1 MAAQA
6 QQDIAKPGSTIAG
19 FYQRDTQRVV
29 PALSEGWPAFAVTD
43 RRDPRKPLMAVRVRP
58 GIPPRAR
65 ALDNVDEETVP
76 NVLMPLADGP
86 GLDLNGQQG
95 WFIIS
100 PAPPGQSIS
109 LAAGPWRE
117 QELITCVLLPAAA
130 ALEALR
136 ERGLT
141 HRSIRPDN
149 MFRAAAGQPVTL
161 GPFWQAPPGTGQPA
175 VADPPFLGWCRP
187 ACQGDGT
194 IADDVFALGVTLLA
208 LSMGKWPLAG
218 VDAQEIVRRSLSH
231 GSYATLTA
239 GYAALPSY
247 LGDLLRGMLAEDPDH
262 RPSPALLLDPLR
274 AAARRT
280 TTRPPRRAQRALEV
294 GSGTAWTARELA
306 FALATQP
313 DAAGTMLRNGAV
325 DRWLRRSLNDPALA
339 GKLEESYGRLAA
351 SAGAAAAT
359 GGGMMAPMLLM
370 RAVALIDPLAPIV
383 WRGEALWPDG
393 LGPAMAM
400 ADPPMVAMLRE
411 IVEEDALTAWI
422 GINTRRTDAASLV
435 QLARDWSGW
444 LTTRG
449 ASGGIN
455 RLIYG
460 LNPLLSCASPLLAG
474 RPVLRL
480 AELLPALEAAS
491 VKADKRQ
498 PPVDGHIVA
507 FIAARAEQGMKA
519 ELSGLNS
526 FTSESERP
534 LVLRLF
540 SRLQARQDCGPLP
553 GLAAWL
559 HESGF
564 TGIDRWKSRSARTV
578 LGKRIAGLVAAG
590 QLGPL
595 LAAVEDTA
603 ALAADAAG
611 AAGAA
616 ARSEG
621 LKQRLEESE
630 KRAPERL
637 TDARRLAHDI
647 AAGAGLLALMGAAV
661 KLAFH

>member
-1 MAAQA
+1 MAAQT
-6 QQDIAKPGSTIAG
+6 QQEQAKNGTIAG
-19 FYQRDTQRVV
+19 FYQRDPQRVV
-29 PALSEGWPAFAVTD
+29 PTLSEAWPAFAVTD
-43 RRDPRKPLMAVRVRP
+43 KRDPRRALMAVRVRP

-65 ALDNVDEETVP
+65 ALDNVDETPVP

-86 GLDLNGQQG
+86 GTDPSGQPG

-117 QELITCVLLPAAA
+117 QELISCVLLPVAA

-141 HRSIRPDN
+141 HRAIRPDN
-149 MFRAAAGQPVTL
+149 LFRVAANQPVTL

-187 ACQGDGT
+187 VAQGDGT

-208 LSMGKWPLAG
+208 LSIGKWPLAD
-218 VDAQEIVRRSLSH
+218 VPAREIVRRSLVH

-239 GYAALPSY
+239 GYAGLPSY

-280 TTRPPRRAQRALEV
+280 TMRPPRRAQRPLEV
-294 GSGTAWTARELA
+294 GNATAWTARELA

-313 DAAGTMLRNGAV
+313 DAAGTLLRNGGV
-325 DRWLRRSLNDPALA
+325 DRWMRRSLTDPALA

-351 SAGAAAAT
+351 AAGVAGAA
-359 GGGMMAPMLLM
+359 GGGVMAPMLLM
-370 RAVALIDPLAPIV
+370 RAVAILEPLAPIV

-393 LGPAMAM
+393 LGPAMAV
-400 ADPPMVAMLRE
+400 AEPSMVATLRE
-411 IVEEDALTAWI
+411 IVDEDVLTAWI
-422 GINTRRTDAASLV
+422 GVNTRRTDAPAII
-435 QLARDWSGW
+435 QLARDWSIW

-519 ELSGLNS
+519 ELSGLNG
-526 FTSESERP
+526 FTSEQERP

-540 SRLQARQDCGPLP
+540 SRLQSRQDCGPLP

-564 TGIDRWKSRSARTV
+564 TGMDRWKSRSNRGTI
-578 LGKRIAGLVAAG
+578 GKRIAALVATG
-590 QLGPL
+590 QLAPL
-595 LAAVEDTA
+595 LAAVEDA
-603 ALAADAAG
+603 SALAADAAG
-611 AAGAA
+611 AASAA
-616 ARSEG
+616 ARREG
-621 LKQRLEESE
+621 LKQRLEDSE
-630 KRAPERL
+630 KRAPERM
-637 TDARRLAHDI
+637 TEARRLAHDI